1 MNYFPGSLPLRTEQT
16 AYIYGNNLR
25 AMPVRFTIMV
35 TKDIIKKCK
44 NCGIELHVAE
54 RNCAVAIALRDIF
67 PNVYV
72 TNCSIYPFGINFKNA
87 TEIKIPLPVIA
98 QQFIKLFDGFSH
110 IPQLRLSLP
119 EFEFCVEIPDDV
131 IEQIDIEEVRQL
143 TYERKK
149 HLVRTGVPA
158 RLL

>member
-1 MNYFPGSLPLRTEQT
+1 
-16 AYIYGNNLR
+16 
-25 AMPVRFTIMV
+25 MPIHFTIVV
-35 TKDIIKKCK
+35 TKDIIKKCR

-54 RNCAVAIALRDIF
+54 RNCAVALALRDIF

-72 TNCSIYPFGINFKNA
+72 TNDSIYPFGIDFKKD

-110 IPQLRLSLP
+110 IPNLRLSLP

-131 IEQIDIEEVRQL
+131 IEQIDIEEVREL
-143 TYERKK
+143 THAGKK
-149 HLVRTGVPA
+149 DREKSYKTFPSRPLA
-158 RLL
+158 FC